1 MSNVFISVIFL
12 IRAGGNNLEETL
24 NVPPVMKIA
33 SSARARPSARPSA
46 RLPPRMT
53 PSARKGDSRSSI
65 KPAAKQVDI
74 PEETDDDEVTDEM
87 LDGAYTR

>member
-1 MSNVFISVIFL
+1 
-12 IRAGGNNLEETL
+12 
-24 NVPPVMKIA
+24 MKIG
-33 SSARARPSARPSA
+33 ARPRPGA

-65 KPAAKQVDI
+65 KPAAKQADI
-74 PEETDDDEVTDEM
+74 LEEAEDEDEVTDEM

>member
-1 MSNVFISVIFL
+1 M
-12 IRAGGNNLEETL
+12 

-33 SSARARPSARPSA
+33 SAARARPSARPSA

-53 PSARKGDSRSSI
+53 PSARKGDSRSSM
-65 KPAAKQVDI
+65 KPVAKQADI
-74 PEETDDDEVTDEM
+74 PEETDDEEGVTDEM

>member
-1 MSNVFISVIFL
+1 M
-12 IRAGGNNLEETL
+12 

-33 SSARARPSARPSA
+33 SAARARPSARPSA

-53 PSARKGDSRSSI
+53 PAIPASRKGNSRSSM
-65 KPAAKQVDI
+65 KTAAKQADI
-74 PEETDDDEVTDEM
+74 PEETDDEEGVTDEM